1 GGSTTV
7 YPFEKWR
14 YRYLDGLGNDV
25 NIEFVDP
32 SLTNEYH
39 MTMDPS
45 EKDALARVPGAG
57 LTLYEQMGLA
67 NKADRFSRTDGTLL
81 GTGSMPLP
89 ARMNVFDRL
98 EQFAKLQK
106 PPEVKFK
113 DLEAA
118 VNSTIKYNLLP
129 MAARVDYVPV
139 TNSSVLTYFAFQ
151 FDRKDLQFKQK
162 EGLSQ
167 AAINIYA

>member
-1 GGSTTV
+1 
-7 YPFEKWR
+7 
-14 YRYLDGLGNDV
+14 
-25 NIEFVDP
+25 
-32 SLTNEYH
+32 
-39 MTMDPS
+39 
-45 EKDALARVPGAG
+45 
-57 LTLYEQMGLA
+57 
-67 NKADRFSRTDGTLL
+67 
-81 GTGSMPLP
+81 
-89 ARMNVFDRL
+89 
-98 EQFAKLQK
+98 K

-129 MAARVDYVPV
+129 MTARVDYIPV

-167 AAINIYA
+167 AAINIYARITTMARRPVNVFEDVVTIDVPSELLQQAVQGKSIYSKIVPLVPGRYRLNVVAKDVIGGNMTTYEKALD